1 MANWIYNG
9 VELPPLP
16 EWDKATYPYAFIDCL
31 DGEYELY
38 VATVRSVRDGD
49 TYGPE
54 RAGRG
59 RLYNPN
65 FADGTWEGG
74 SRSLNYSEFSSFEE
88 YPLIWTNHDMID
100 LADGSV
106 YFAASTPVG
115 APDEPSE
122 PTETI
127 SIGTKYLLYRMFPPY
142 IAEVLSHSGGS
153 GGGSGGDMPVFEFI
167 INCTVE
173 GERTFQAEEG
183 MTWAEWCESSYNY
196 GDAYVNGNRVSCHMD
211 DMFAYAILG
220 ASGEVRPTD
229 RILSGEKYS
238 ASP

>member
-1 MANWIYNG
+1 MANWLYNG

-16 EWDKATYPYAFIDCL
+16 EWDKATYPYTFIDCL

-74 SRSLNYSEFSSFEE
+74 GRSLNYSEFSTFEE

-106 YFAASTPVG
+106 YFAASTPIG
-115 APDEPSE
+115 AEKE
-122 PTETI
+122 
-127 SIGTKYLLYRMFPPY
+127 
-142 IAEVLSHSGGS
+142 SGGERGWLEDYKHRRRF
-153 GGGSGGDMPVFEFI
+153 GGRAGLTFMNGGKLYE
-167 INCTVE
+167 
-173 GERTFQAEEG
+173 
-183 MTWAEWCESSYNY
+183 
-196 GDAYVNGNRVSCHMD
+196 
-211 DMFAYAILG
+211 
-220 ASGEVRPTD
+220 
-229 RILSGEKYS
+229 
-238 ASP
+238 